1 MARRNDLFA
10 HQETA
15 GQMRK
20 VIVSNSIS
28 LDGFASGPN
37 GELDW
42 FAHKG
47 FLKGTELGKYTR
59 TLLNS
64 VDCILLGRQTYEEF
78 SSRWPTRTDDDPVI
92 TERMNNLP
100 KFVFSRSLKQ
110 VAWGDWG
117 TAKLIKEDAATALS
131 KMKQEPGK
139 DMVVLGS
146 FTLVSALMKAGL
158 IDDYHLLVY
167 PIVLGRGR
175 PEFKDLNER
184 YPLKLVD
191 VKKFS
196 SGAVKLGYQPLK
208 VQG

>member
-1 MARRNDLFA
+1 MRR
-10 HQETA
+10 
-15 GQMRK
+15 

-42 FAHKG
+42 FAYKG

-59 TLLNS
+59 TLLSS
-64 VDCILLGRQTYEEF
+64 VDSILLGRQTYEEF

-110 VAWGDWG
+110 VAWGNWG
-117 TAKLIKEDAATALS
+117 TAKLVKEDAATALN
-131 KMKQEPGK
+131 KMKKEPGK
-139 DMVVLGS
+139 DMVILGS

-158 IDDYHLLVY
+158 IDEYQLLVY
-167 PIVLGRGR
+167 PVVLGKGR

-184 YPLKLVD
+184 YSLNLID
-191 VKKFS
+191 VKQFK
-196 SGAVKLGYQPLK
+196 SGAVELVYQPSREAK
-208 VQG
+208 PRTG

>member
-1 MARRNDLFA
+1 MRRVL
-10 HQETA
+10 
-15 GQMRK
+15 
-20 VIVSNSIS
+20 VSNSIS

-59 TLLNS
+59 TLLTS
-64 VDCILLGRQTYEEF
+64 VDSILLGRQTYEEF

-110 VAWGDWG
+110 VAWGNWG
-117 TAKLIKEDAATALS
+117 TAKLIKEDAATALR
-131 KMKQEPGK
+131 KMKQEPGR

-146 FTLVSALMKAGL
+146 FTLVSTLMKAGL
-158 IDDYHLLVY
+158 IDEYQLLIY
-167 PIVLGRGR
+167 PVVLGKGR
-175 PEFKDLNER
+175 PEFKDLDQR
-184 YPLKLVD
+184 YSLNLID
-191 VKKFS
+191 VKQFK
-196 SGAVKLGYQPLK
+196 SGAVKLAYQPLRDARPSAE
-208 VQG
+208 

>member
-1 MARRNDLFA
+1 MRR
-10 HQETA
+10 
-15 GQMRK
+15 

-42 FAHKG
+42 FAYKG
-47 FLKGTELGKYTR
+47 FLKGTELGNYTR
-59 TLLNS
+59 ILLNG
-64 VDCILLGRQTYEEF
+64 VDSILLGRQTYEEF

-92 TERMNNLP
+92 TERMNSLP

-110 VAWGDWG
+110 VAWGKWG
-117 TAKLIKEDAATALS
+117 TAKLVKEDAATALR

-146 FTLVSALMKAGL
+146 FTLVSAFMKAGL
-158 IDDYHLLVY
+158 IDEYQLLVY
-167 PIVLGRGR
+167 PVVLGKGR

-184 YPLKLVD
+184 YSLNLID
-191 VKKFS
+191 VKQFK
-196 SGAVKLGYQPLK
+196 SGAVELVYQPSREAK
-208 VQG
+208 PRAG

>member
-1 MARRNDLFA
+1 MRR
-10 HQETA
+10 
-15 GQMRK
+15 

-42 FAHKG
+42 FAYKG

-59 TLLNS
+59 ALLSS
-64 VDCILLGRQTYEEF
+64 VDSILLGRQTYEEF

-110 VAWGDWG
+110 VAWGNWG
-117 TAKLIKEDAATALS
+117 TAKLVKEDAATALS
-131 KMKQEPGK
+131 KMKQEPGR

-146 FTLVSALMKAGL
+146 FTLVSTLMKAGL
-158 IDDYHLLVY
+158 IDEYQLLVY
-167 PIVLGRGR
+167 PVVLGKGK
-175 PEFKDLNER
+175 PEFKDMNARYSLN
-184 YPLKLVD
+184 LID
-191 VKKFS
+191 VKQFK
-196 SGAVKLGYQPLK
+196 SGAVELVYQPVK
-208 VQG
+208 EAKPRAG

>member
-1 MARRNDLFA
+1 MRRI
-10 HQETA
+10 
-15 GQMRK
+15 
-20 VIVSNSIS
+20 IVSNSMS

-42 FAHKG
+42 FAFKG

-59 TLLNS
+59 TLLRS
-64 VDCILLGRQTYEEF
+64 VDAILLGRQTYEEF
-78 SSRWPTRTDDDPVI
+78 SGRWPTRTDDDVVI

-117 TAKLIKEDAATALS
+117 TAKLVREDTAATVS
-131 KMKQEPGK
+131 KMKQEPGR

-146 FTLVSALMKAGL
+146 FTLVSALMKVGL
-158 IDDYHLLVY
+158 IDEYQLLVY
-167 PIVLGRGR
+167 PVVLGMGR

-184 YPLKLVD
+184 YSLSLID
-191 VKKFS
+191 VKQFK
-196 SGAVKLGYQPLK
+196 SGAVKLVYQPHSTLR
-208 VQG
+208 